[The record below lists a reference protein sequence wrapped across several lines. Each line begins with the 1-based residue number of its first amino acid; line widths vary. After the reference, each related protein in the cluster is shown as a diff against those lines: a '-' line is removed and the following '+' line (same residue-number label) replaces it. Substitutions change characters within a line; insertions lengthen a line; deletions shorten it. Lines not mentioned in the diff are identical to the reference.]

1 MYNKLFFMLYKIIK
15 KTKKEK
21 VLLYIFYYPEQLLN
35 SQKLITHR
43 SIKRYEKN
51 AL

>member
-21 VLLYIFYYPEQLLN
+21 VLLYISYYLEQLIN
-35 SQKLITHR
+35 SHRLITHR
-43 SIKRYEKN
+43 AIKRYEKKM
-51 AL
+51 